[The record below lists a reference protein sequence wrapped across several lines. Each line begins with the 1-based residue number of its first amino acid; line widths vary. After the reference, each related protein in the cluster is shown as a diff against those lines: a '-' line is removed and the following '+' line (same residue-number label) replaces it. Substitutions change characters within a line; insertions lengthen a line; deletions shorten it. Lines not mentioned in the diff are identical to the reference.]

1 CLYHGMCKIL
11 TIGDAMKKNIFY
23 LIIGFVALALFAIL
37 WYSVETFT
45 PVLFMIAFVAG
56 VVFLYLVYR
65 RVEDFIEDER
75 SARITEKAAMRTLQV
90 FWVCFCAFSIMAVMN
105 LLYMPRFTRE
115 FWLDRRTQ
123 PVPLELMSLKTIGY
137 VQLGFLCLMIFLYV
151 GFRFYYAKKF
161 GEWESDEE

>member
-1 CLYHGMCKIL
+1 
-11 TIGDAMKKNIFY
+11 
-23 LIIGFVALALFAIL
+23 
-37 WYSVETFT
+37 
-45 PVLFMIAFVAG
+45 MIAFVVG
-56 VVFLYLVYR
+56 VVLLYLVYR

-123 PVPLELMSLKTIGY
+123 PVPLELMSLKTIGTSSWGFFSDDLPVCR
-137 VQLGFLCLMIFLYV
+137 VQVLLCQKIRGMGI
-151 GFRFYYAKKF
+151 R
-161 GEWESDEE
+161 

>member
-1 CLYHGMCKIL
+1 
-11 TIGDAMKKNIFY
+11 MKKNIFY

-45 PVLFMIAFVAG
+45 PVLFMIAFVVG
-56 VVFLYLVYR
+56 VVLLYLVYR

-123 PVPLELMSLKTIGY
+123 PVPWN
-137 VQLGFLCLMIFLYV
+137 LC
-151 GFRFYYAKKF
+151 R
-161 GEWESDEE
+161 